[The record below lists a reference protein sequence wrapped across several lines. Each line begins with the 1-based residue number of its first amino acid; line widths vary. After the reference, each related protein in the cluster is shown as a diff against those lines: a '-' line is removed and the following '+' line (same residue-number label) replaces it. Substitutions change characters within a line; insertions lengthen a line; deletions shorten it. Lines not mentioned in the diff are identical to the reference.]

1 MDLVLSEEQE
11 LLQHTA
17 REFVAGR
24 SSLKRIR
31 TLRDTADPDGFSR
44 ALWREMAR
52 LGWTG
57 ILLPGEHGG
66 LGLGCRDLVVVM
78 EELGRGLMPE
88 PMLSTVLLGANAILL
103 GGSDAQRGEHLP
115 TVAAGDRFLAL
126 AWQEPGSRYDP
137 HHVETRAER
146 AGGGWRLRGEKI
158 QVLDG
163 AAADRLV
170 VSART
175 AGGARDVEGITLF
188 VVRSDAPGVALERQV
203 RVDSRGAALLHLAD
217 ARVEPDAVL
226 GQVGRGGPL
235 LAPVLD
241 RATVGL
247 TAEMLGSMS
256 AAFEMTIDY
265 LKTRVQFGV
274 PIGSFQALKHRAAR
288 MFVELELAR
297 SAVMHAHRVLD
308 EGRDDAAVARAASIA
323 KARCS
328 DAFLLIGNEG
338 VQMHGGIGMT
348 DEHDIGFF
356 LKRARVA
363 QLTLG
368 DAAPCLP
375 GLCALHGHVGGN
387 PAPPWVGGLP
397 DLDANLRAYLYCGV
411 TTILDPADIA
421 SQIFPR
427 RERVRRGELLG
438 PTIYASGPMF
448 TAPGGHPVPV
458 LRQLA
463 PWWLRWYLIPRLAVQ
478 VDTPQAA
485 RSAVDEVVGEGAHVI
500 KIGVDHLPDQ
510 APRIGGEVLA
520 AVVDEARRRGVPAVA
535 HLGTVEDAT

>member
-44 ALWREMAR
+44 ALWHEMAR

-57 ILLPGEHGG
+57 IVLPEEHGG
-66 LGLGCRDLVVVM
+66 LGLGYRDLMVVM
-78 EELGRGLMPE
+78 EEMGRGLMPE

-103 GGSDAQRGEHLP
+103 GGTDVQRREHLP
-115 TVAAGDRFLAL
+115 AVAAGERLLAL

-188 VVRSDAPGVALERQV
+188 VVRPDAPGVALERQV
-203 RVDSRGAALLHLAD
+203 RVDDRGAALLHLAD

-235 LAPVLD
+235 LARVLD

-368 DAAPCLP
+368 DAAWHRDRM
-375 GLCALHGHVGGN
+375 AR
-387 PAPPWVGGLP
+387 
-397 DLDANLRAYLYCGV
+397 LDGY
-411 TTILDPADIA
+411 
-421 SQIFPR
+421 
-427 RERVRRGELLG
+427 
-438 PTIYASGPMF
+438 
-448 TAPGGHPVPV
+448 
-458 LRQLA
+458 
-463 PWWLRWYLIPRLAVQ
+463 
-478 VDTPQAA
+478 
-485 RSAVDEVVGEGAHVI
+485 
-500 KIGVDHLPDQ
+500 
-510 APRIGGEVLA
+510 
-520 AVVDEARRRGVPAVA
+520 
-535 HLGTVEDAT
+535 